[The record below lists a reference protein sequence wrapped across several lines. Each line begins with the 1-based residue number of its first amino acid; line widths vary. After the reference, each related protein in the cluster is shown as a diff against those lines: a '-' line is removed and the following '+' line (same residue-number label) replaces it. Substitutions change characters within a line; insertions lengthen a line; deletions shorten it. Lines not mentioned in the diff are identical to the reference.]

1 MLIVSGVLGGGGK
14 RAVLGPLAFIFTRR
28 CSRISRDQRVNDN
41 IRVREVRLI
50 DEHGNQL
57 GVMPTREALRIAQ
70 ERGLDL
76 VEVAAQAN
84 PPVCRIMDY
93 GRFKYEQA
101 KREREARRRQ
111 HIVDIKE
118 VKLRVNIDEH
128 DFEVKAKNALRFLKD
143 GDKVK
148 ATIMFRGREIVH
160 AELGRQVLDRL
171 AKYVEGYGTIEQ
183 HPKVEGRNM
192 VMVFAP
198 KPQRDRERAG
208 QAGDAAD
215 PA

>member
-1 MLIVSGVLGGGGK
+1 M
-14 RAVLGPLAFIFTRR
+14 
-28 CSRISRDQRVNDN
+28 SRDQRVNEN

-50 DEHGNQL
+50 DENGNQL

-93 GRFKYEQA
+93 GRFKYEQS
-101 KREREARRRQ
+101 KREREARKRQ

-171 AKYVEGYGTIEQ
+171 AKYVEAYGMIEQ
-183 HPKVEGRNM
+183 QPKVEGRNM

-198 KPQRDRERAG
+198 RPQRERERAG
-208 QAGDAAD
+208 HAENAERPGVTG
-215 PA
+215 